1 MLFNKKGGLLLA
13 GLAAY
18 AYYRYSKLT
27 PEQKKDLTTKI
38 KDQGKK
44 WYDQIVPGN
53 LKSSFEGSR
62 GNNSHSNFEGSQG

>member
-53 LKSSFEGSR
+53 LKSAFGGTNGASAQSQFEGNR
-62 GNNSHSNFEGSQG
+62 